1 MFRSLAPTAPVT
13 SPALEQGAI
22 EESNVQPVLEVTRMI
37 DGERSFEFMTQFVQ
51 AESDRQ
57 QNAIQKLLPQGSA

>member
-1 MFRSLAPTAPVT
+1 M
-13 SPALEQGAI
+13 
-22 EESNVQPVLEVTRMI
+22 QPVLEVTRMI